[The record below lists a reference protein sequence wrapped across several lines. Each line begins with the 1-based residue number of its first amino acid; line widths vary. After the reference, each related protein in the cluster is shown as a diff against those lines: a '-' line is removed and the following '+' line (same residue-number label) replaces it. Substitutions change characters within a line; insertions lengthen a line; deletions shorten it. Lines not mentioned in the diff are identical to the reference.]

1 MLTKFT
7 RLPIVRAF
15 TFAVILMALIV
26 LPVFAAQTAPAASPL
41 QPYLDLA
48 ATLVGFSA
56 LITVLINAAKYFG
69 ILQDGQSGLVSI
81 VLNYGVLG
89 LVVLGGAFGLD
100 LTRFDT
106 IAGTAASIITLGLS
120 LFGQL
125 VVSKGIHAVLK
136 RTPVPLLNTSFSR
149 PH

>member
-1 MLTKFT
+1 MLTKLT
-7 RLPIVRAF
+7 HSPLARAF
-15 TFAVILMALIV
+15 TIAMIVAVLFV
-26 LPVFAAQTAPAASPL
+26 LPVFAAQTTPAASPL

-69 ILQDGQSGLVSI
+69 ILQDGQSGLVSL

-100 LTRFDT
+100 LTKFDS
-106 IAGTAASIITLGLS
+106 IAGTAASIVTLGLS

-125 VVSKGIHAVLK
+125 IVSKGVHAVLK
-136 RTPVPLLNTSFSR
+136 RTPVPLLNKSFSKA
-149 PH
+149 